1 MIASY
6 GAAAASLAGLVLS
19 IYLTIA
25 PTPQF
30 CEITSFMSC
39 DRVLSSPYAKVMGVP
54 TALYGAGWFAAAST
68 AAFLSSEKR
77 RAARFLVAWSLLGI
91 LGIAALIYVE
101 LVLINALCIL
111 CTAAHVLGLAV
122 AILTF
127 FINR

>member
-77 RAARFLVAWSLLGI
+77 WAARFLVAWSLLGI